1 MADSSMA
8 PDSAGTLEVLPRSP
22 GTQDVP
28 QEAAT
33 AAPFPNELKVI
44 PKGALEDITGVH
56 ETLIKELILVEA
68 LPRSPGAQDAPR
80 RPQLRPK
87 SQTGSTGPPRE
98 AQKTQHE
105 PCGPVAAGGR
115 GAHSPLDSFTRARNT
130 HTNTHAR
137 THARTHGFLR
147 RHTSPSVIN

>member
-1 MADSSMA
+1 MA
-8 PDSAGTLEVLPRSP
+8 PASAGTLEVLPRSP
-22 GTQDVP
+22 GTQEVP

-44 PKGALEDITGVH
+44 PKGAPEDI
-56 ETLIKELILVEA
+56 INRSPRDPKELILVET

-80 RPQLRPK
+80 RPQLRPN

-105 PCGPVAAGGR
+105 PCGPLAAGGR
-115 GAHSPLDSFTRARNT
+115 GAHSPLDSFI
-130 HTNTHAR
+130 
-137 THARTHGFLR
+137 
-147 RHTSPSVIN
+147 PSLLHSFTPSFIHELIHSLP

>member
-1 MADSSMA
+1 MTPA
-8 PDSAGTLEVLPRSP
+8 SAGTLKVLPRSP

-98 AQKTQHE
+98 AHKTQHE
-105 PCGPVAAGGR
+105 PWGPVAAGGKE
-115 GAHSPLDSFTRARNT
+115 GAFAP
-130 HTNTHAR
+130 
-137 THARTHGFLR
+137 
-147 RHTSPSVIN
+147 